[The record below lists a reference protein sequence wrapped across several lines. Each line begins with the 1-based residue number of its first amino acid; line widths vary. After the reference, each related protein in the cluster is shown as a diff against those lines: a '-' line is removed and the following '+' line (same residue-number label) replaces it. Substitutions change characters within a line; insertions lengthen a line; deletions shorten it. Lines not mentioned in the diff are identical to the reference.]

1 MPNRPGGGH
10 GRPTGPAPKAKNQ
23 KRTLFRIWQYVRK
36 YNLQLTIVIL
46 AVILSSILTV
56 FAPYYLGVIV
66 DRYIIPKDIDGTIY
80 NAVILGVIYLI
91 ISLLMWLQTF
101 YMIKISMRVIQ
112 EIRQQLFDQLQLL
125 PLEFFDTHQTGDL
138 MSRVTNDVDNLNTAL
153 SQSVV
158 QIISSVLTII
168 GTGIAMIYLS
178 WQLAIAS
185 VIIIPVMFY
194 TSKIIIKKSGKNY
207 AMKQKD
213 LGSLNGQIE
222 ENISGSEIITLFNVE
237 KSKIDDFNQMNEK
250 YRKSA
255 MKAEI
260 TSGFLGPTNNFLNNI
275 GLTIVIGT
283 GAIMVVTGPATIG
296 LLASFTTYSR
306 QFFRPINQISNLLN
320 TLQSAIAGAERV
332 FEMIDEKSEFIE
344 DHEKKKLDGV
354 DGDIH
359 FQNVSFAYN
368 PSKMI
373 LQNINLEV
381 KKGEMIAI
389 VGPTGSGKTTLVN
402 LLNRFY
408 SPTEGEVFV
417 DGQPLS
423 QYKIG
428 DVRKLIS
435 VVLQDT
441 YLFSGT
447 ILDNIRFGNPEA
459 TEEQVIQA
467 STIARA
473 HQFIKYLPNQYQEF
487 VQPGG
492 VNLSQG
498 QRQLIAIARAILE
511 DADLLILDEA
521 TSSVDTR
528 TESLIQEGLNALMKN
543 KTTFVIAHRLKTIEA
558 ADQIIV
564 LKNGEIIEKGN
575 HRSLMENEGYYFEMQ
590 NQI

>member
-1 MPNRPGGGH
+1 
-10 GRPTGPAPKAKNQ
+10 
-23 KRTLFRIWQYVRK
+23 
-36 YNLQLTIVIL
+36 
-46 AVILSSILTV
+46 
-56 FAPYYLGVIV
+56 
-66 DRYIIPKDIDGTIY
+66 
-80 NAVILGVIYLI
+80 
-91 ISLLMWLQTF
+91 
-101 YMIKISMRVIQ
+101 
-112 EIRQQLFDQLQLL
+112 
-125 PLEFFDTHQTGDL
+125 
-138 MSRVTNDVDNLNTAL
+138 
-153 SQSVV
+153 
-158 QIISSVLTII
+158 
-168 GTGIAMIYLS
+168 
-178 WQLAIAS
+178 
-185 VIIIPVMFY
+185 
-194 TSKIIIKKSGKNY
+194 
-207 AMKQKD
+207 
-213 LGSLNGQIE
+213 
-222 ENISGSEIITLFNVE
+222 
-237 KSKIDDFNQMNEK
+237 MNEK

-283 GAIMVVTGPATIG
+283 GAIMVVAGAATIG

-332 FEMIDEKSEFIE
+332 FEMIDEKSEFIN
-344 DHEKKKLDGV
+344 DSSKKPLGEIK
-354 DGDIH
+354 GDVQ
-359 FQNVSFAYN
+359 FKNVSFAYN
-368 PSKMI
+368 ESKMI
-373 LQNINLEV
+373 LRDINLEV

-389 VGPTGSGKTTLVN
+389 VGPTGSGKTTIIN
-402 LLNRFY
+402 LLSRFY
-408 SPTEGEVFV
+408 ATTNGEILI
-417 DGQPLS
+417 DQQPLN

-447 ILDNIRFGNPEA
+447 IMDNIRFGNPHA
-459 TEEQVIQA
+459 TEEEVIKA
-467 STIARA
+467 SKIARA

-487 VQPGG
+487 VQSGG

-564 LKNGEIIEKGN
+564 LKNGEIMEQGN
-575 HRSLMENEGYYFEMQ
+575 HASLMKQKGYYFEMQ

>member
-23 KRTLFRIWQYVRK
+23 KRTLSRIWQYVK
-36 YNLQLTIVIL
+36 QYNLQLTIVVI
-46 AVILSSILTV
+46 AVILSSVLTV
-56 FAPYYLGVIV
+56 FAPYYLGIIV
-66 DRYIIPKDIDGTIY
+66 DRYIIPKDVEGTIN
-80 NAVILGVIYLI
+80 NALILGGIYFI
-91 ISLLMWLQTF
+91 ISILMWLQTY

-112 EIRQQLFDQLQLL
+112 EVRQQLFDQLQLL
-125 PLEFFDTHQTGDL
+125 PLEFFDKHQTGDL

-222 ENISGSEIITLFNVE
+222 ENITGAEIITLFNAE
-237 KSKIDDFNQMNEK
+237 SNKIEDFNDMNEK

-283 GAIMVVTGPATIG
+283 GAIMVVAGAATIG

-332 FEMIDEKSEFIE
+332 FEMIDEKSEFIN
-344 DHEKKKLDGV
+344 DSSKKPLGEIK
-354 DGDIH
+354 GDVQ
-359 FQNVSFAYN
+359 FKNVSFAYN
-368 PSKMI
+368 ESKMI
-373 LQNINLEV
+373 LRDINLEV
-381 KKGEMIAI
+381 EKGEMIAI
-389 VGPTGSGKTTLVN
+389 VGPTGSGKTTIIN
-402 LLNRFY
+402 LLSRFY
-408 SPTEGEVFV
+408 ATTNGEILI
-417 DGQPLS
+417 DQQPLN

-441 YLFSGT
+441 YLFTGT
-447 ILDNIRFGNPEA
+447 IMDNIRFGNPHA
-459 TEEQVIQA
+459 TEEEVIKA
-467 STIARA
+467 SKIARA

-487 VQPGG
+487 VQSGG

-564 LKNGEIIEKGN
+564 LKNGEIMEQGN
-575 HRSLMENEGYYFEMQ
+575 HASLMKQKGYYFEMQ